1 MALEKSSLVDLK
13 GLNEVYKTLT
23 AQYEALLGV
32 VGSALGVM
40 DTSGTVLNTDPNADL
55 NVTRPINIGNAN
67 IADATLGE
75 LTATGDVTLGS
86 GSSGANPTKVNIKS
100 YTEIEGNLKVNEIDA
115 SGISVSSKDPLKV
128 KATSVPAG
136 DGDTI
141 YLLGVKDTRDVD
153 ITYTVDVA
161 NGPKVY
167 MDSSGTLTATDITI
181 TSSRKAK
188 ENIQSTHVKG
198 TDIVDSINVVD
209 FTYIN
214 DPDKVP
220 HVGFIAEDTDSLLS
234 TPGRNKMDYTNCIGI
249 LLKAVQELSAR
260 VKELEA
266 SR

>member
-23 AQYEALLGV
+23 AQYEALIGV
-32 VGSALGVM
+32 VGSALGVTDESGVL
-40 DTSGTVLNTDPNADL
+40 DTRTDTAL
-55 NVTRPINIGNAN
+55 NVTREINIDKAN
-67 IADATLGE
+67 IDNATLGE
-75 LTATGDVTLGS
+75 LTVTGDVTLGS

-100 YTEIEGNLKVNEIDA
+100 NTEIKGDLKVNEIEA
-115 SGISVSSKDPLKV
+115 GGISVSSKDPLKV
-128 KATSVPAG
+128 KSTSVPAG
-136 DGDTI
+136 DGDNI
-141 YLLGVKDTRDVD
+141 YLLGVKDTGGVD
-153 ITYTVDVA
+153 ITYTVDVP

-198 TDIVDSINVVD
+198 TDIIDSINVVD

-234 TPGRNKMDYTNCIGI
+234 TPGRNKMDYTNGIGS

>member
-40 DTSGTVLNTDPNADL
+40 DTSGTVLNTDPNANL
-55 NVTRPINIGNAN
+55 NVTRTINIGNAN
-67 IADATLGE
+67 ITEANLGK
-75 LTATGDVTLGS
+75 LDVSGDVTLGS
-86 GSSGANPTKVNIKS
+86 KSTNNVIINS
-100 YTEIEGNLKVNEIDA
+100 YTEVRGKLKTGEIEADSL
-115 SGISVSSKDPLKV
+115 SVLPKDPLKV

-136 DGDTI
+136 DGDNI
-141 YLLGVKDTRDVD
+141 YLLGVKDTTSVD
-153 ITYTVDVA
+153 ITYTVDVPD
-161 NGPKVY
+161 GPRVY

-198 TDIVDSINVVD
+198 TDIIDSINVVD
-209 FTYIN
+209 FTYID
-214 DPDKVP
+214 DPNKVP

-234 TPGRNKMDYTNCIGI
+234 TPGKNKMDYTNCIGI

-266 SR
+266 SK

>member
-40 DTSGTVLNTDPNADL
+40 DTSGTVLNTDPNANL
-55 NVTRPINIGNAN
+55 NVTRTINIGNAN
-67 IADATLGE
+67 ITEANLGK
-75 LTATGDVTLGS
+75 LDVSGDVTLGS
-86 GSSGANPTKVNIKS
+86 KSTNNVIINS
-100 YTEIEGNLKVNEIDA
+100 YTEVRGKLKTGEIEADSL
-115 SGISVSSKDPLKV
+115 SVLPKDPLKV

-136 DGDTI
+136 DGDNI
-141 YLLGVKDTRDVD
+141 YLLGVKDTTSVD
-153 ITYTVDVA
+153 ITYTVDVPD
-161 NGPKVY
+161 GPRVY

-198 TDIVDSINVVD
+198 TDIIDSINVVD

>member
-23 AQYEALLGV
+23 AQYEALIGV
-32 VGSALGVM
+32 VGSALGVTDESGVL
-40 DTSGTVLNTDPNADL
+40 DTRTDTAL
-55 NVTRPINIGNAN
+55 NVTREINIDKAN
-67 IADATLGE
+67 IDNATLGE
-75 LTATGDVTLGS
+75 LTVTGDVTLGS
-86 GSSGANPTKVNIKS
+86 GSTNNVIINS
-100 YTEIEGNLKVNEIDA
+100 YTEVRGKLKTGEIEADSL
-115 SGISVSSKDPLKV
+115 SVLPKDPLKV

-136 DGDTI
+136 DGDNI
-141 YLLGVKDTRDVD
+141 YLLGVKDTRSLD
-153 ITYTVDVA
+153 ITYTVDVPD
-161 NGPKVY
+161 GPRVY

-198 TDIVDSINVVD
+198 TDIIDSINVVD

-266 SR
+266 SK

>member
-23 AQYEALLGV
+23 AQYEALIGV
-32 VGSALGVM
+32 VGSALGVTDESGVL
-40 DTSGTVLNTDPNADL
+40 DTRTDTAL
-55 NVTRPINIGNAN
+55 NVTREINIDKAN
-67 IADATLGE
+67 IDNATLGE
-75 LTATGDVTLGS
+75 LTVTGDVTLGS

-100 YTEIEGNLKVNEIDA
+100 NTEIKGDLKVNEIEA
-115 SGISVSSKDPLKV
+115 GGISVSSKDPLKV
-128 KATSVPAG
+128 KSTSVPAG
-136 DGDTI
+136 DGDNI
-141 YLLGVKDTRDVD
+141 YLLGVKDTGGVD
-153 ITYTVDVA
+153 ITYTVDVP

-198 TDIVDSINVVD
+198 TDIIDSINVVD

-260 VKELEA
+260 VKALEA
-266 SR
+266 SK

>member
-40 DTSGTVLNTDPNADL
+40 DTSGTVLNTDPNANL

-67 IADATLGE
+67 ITEANLGK
-75 LTATGDVTLGS
+75 LDVSGDVTLGS
-86 GSSGANPTKVNIKS
+86 KSTNNVIINS
-100 YTEIEGNLKVNEIDA
+100 YTEVRGKLKTGEIEADSL
-115 SGISVSSKDPLKV
+115 SVLPKDPLKV

-136 DGDTI
+136 DGDNI
-141 YLLGVKDTRDVD
+141 YLLGVKDTRSLD
-153 ITYTVDVA
+153 ITYTVDVP
-161 NGPKVY
+161 NGPSVY

-198 TDIVDSINVVD
+198 TDIIDSINVVD
-209 FTYIN
+209 FTYID
-214 DPDKVP
+214 DPNKVP

-266 SR
+266 SK

>member
-40 DTSGTVLNTDPNADL
+40 DGSGTVLNTDPNANL

-67 IADATLGE
+67 ITEANLGK
-75 LTATGDVTLGS
+75 LNVSGNAVLGS
-86 GSSGANPTKVNIKS
+86 STDSTTKVTINSDTTIN
-100 YTEIEGNLKVNEIDA
+100 GDLKVNEIEA
-115 SGISVSSKDPLKV
+115 GGISVSSKDPLKV
-128 KATSVPAG
+128 KATSVPAN

-141 YLLGVKDTRDVD
+141 YLLGVKDTRSVD
-153 ITYTVDVA
+153 ITYTVDVPD
-161 NGPKVY
+161 GPSVY

-198 TDIVDSINVVD
+198 TDIIDSINVVD

-249 LLKAVQELSAR
+249 LLKAVQELSVR

-266 SR
+266 SK

>member
-23 AQYEALLGV
+23 AQYEALIGV
-32 VGSALGVM
+32 VGSALGVTDESGVL
-40 DTSGTVLNTDPNADL
+40 DTRTDTAL
-55 NVTRPINIGNAN
+55 NVTREINIDKAN
-67 IADATLGE
+67 IDNATLGE
-75 LTATGDVTLGS
+75 LTVTGDVTSGS

-100 YTEIEGNLKVNEIDA
+100 NTEIKGDLKVNEIEA
-115 SGISVSSKDPLKV
+115 GGISVSSKDPLKV
-128 KATSVPAG
+128 KSTSVPAG
-136 DGDTI
+136 DGDNI
-141 YLLGVKDTRDVD
+141 YLLGVKYTGGVD
-153 ITYTVDVA
+153 ITYTVDVP

-198 TDIVDSINVVD
+198 TDIIDSINVVD

>member
-40 DTSGTVLNTDPNADL
+40 DTSGTVLNTDPNANL
-55 NVTRPINIGNAN
+55 NVTRTINIGNAN
-67 IADATLGE
+67 ITEANLGK
-75 LTATGDVTLGS
+75 LDVSGDVTLGS
-86 GSSGANPTKVNIKS
+86 KSTNNVIINS
-100 YTEIEGNLKVNEIDA
+100 YTEVRGKLKTGEIEADSL
-115 SGISVSSKDPLKV
+115 SVLPKDPLKV

-136 DGDTI
+136 DGDNI
-141 YLLGVKDTRDVD
+141 YLLGVKDTTSVD
-153 ITYTVDVA
+153 ITYTVDVPD
-161 NGPKVY
+161 GPRVY

-198 TDIVDSINVVD
+198 TDIIDSINVVD
-209 FTYIN
+209 FTYID
-214 DPDKVP
+214 DPNKVP

>member
-40 DTSGTVLNTDPNADL
+40 DTSGTVLNTDPNANL
-55 NVTRPINIGNAN
+55 NVTRPINIGNATITEAN
-67 IADATLGE
+67 LGK
-75 LTATGDVTLGS
+75 LDVSGDVTLGS
-86 GSSGANPTKVNIKS
+86 KSTNNVIINS
-100 YTEIEGNLKVNEIDA
+100 YTEVRGKLKTGEIEADSL
-115 SGISVSSKDPLKV
+115 SVLPKDPLKV

-136 DGDTI
+136 DGDNI
-141 YLLGVKDTRDVD
+141 YLLGVKDTRSLD
-153 ITYTVDVA
+153 ITYTVDVPD
-161 NGPKVY
+161 GPSVY

-198 TDIVDSINVVD
+198 TDIIDSINVVD
-209 FTYIN
+209 FTYID
-214 DPDKVP
+214 DPNKVP

>member
-23 AQYEALLGV
+23 AQYEALIGV
-32 VGSALGVM
+32 VGSALGVTDESGVL
-40 DTSGTVLNTDPNADL
+40 DTRTDTAL
-55 NVTRPINIGNAN
+55 NVTREINIDKAN
-67 IADATLGE
+67 IDNATLGE
-75 LTATGDVTLGS
+75 LTVTGDVTLGS

-100 YTEIEGNLKVNEIDA
+100 NTEIKGDLKVNEIEA
-115 SGISVSSKDPLKV
+115 GGISVSSKDPLKV

-136 DGDTI
+136 DGENI
-141 YLLGVKDTRDVD
+141 YLLGVKDTRSVD
-153 ITYTVDVA
+153 ITYTIDVPD
-161 NGPKVY
+161 GPSIY

-198 TDIVDSINVVD
+198 TDIIDSINVVD

-234 TPGRNKMDYTNCIGI
+234 APGRNKMDYTNCIGI

>member
-23 AQYEALLGV
+23 AQYEALIGV
-32 VGSALGVM
+32 VGSALGVTDESGVL
-40 DTSGTVLNTDPNADL
+40 DTRTDTAL
-55 NVTRPINIGNAN
+55 NVTREINIDKAN
-67 IADATLGE
+67 IDNATLGE
-75 LTATGDVTLGS
+75 LTVTGDVTLGS

-100 YTEIEGNLKVNEIDA
+100 NTEIKGDLKVNEIEA
-115 SGISVSSKDPLKV
+115 GGISVSSKDPLKV
-128 KATSVPAG
+128 KSTSVPAG
-136 DGDTI
+136 DGDNI
-141 YLLGVKDTRDVD
+141 YLLGVKDTGGVD
-153 ITYTVDVA
+153 ITYTVDVP

-167 MDSSGTLTATDITI
+167 MDSSGTLTATEITI

-198 TDIVDSINVVD
+198 TDIIDSINVVD

-266 SR
+266 SK

>member
-40 DTSGTVLNTDPNADL
+40 DTSGTVLNTDPNANL
-55 NVTRPINIGNAN
+55 NVTRPINIGNATITEAN
-67 IADATLGE
+67 LGK
-75 LTATGDVTLGS
+75 LDVSGDVTLGS
-86 GSSGANPTKVNIKS
+86 KSTNNVIINS
-100 YTEIEGNLKVNEIDA
+100 YTEVRGKLKTGEIEADSL
-115 SGISVSSKDPLKV
+115 SVLPKDPLKV

-136 DGDTI
+136 DGDNI
-141 YLLGVKDTRDVD
+141 YLLGVKDTGSVD
-153 ITYTVDVA
+153 ITYTVDVPD
-161 NGPKVY
+161 GPSVY

-198 TDIVDSINVVD
+198 TDIIDSINVVD
-209 FTYIN
+209 FTYID
-214 DPDKVP
+214 DPNKVP

>member
-23 AQYEALLGV
+23 AQYEALIGV
-32 VGSALGVM
+32 VGSALGVTDESGVL
-40 DTSGTVLNTDPNADL
+40 DTRTDTAL
-55 NVTRPINIGNAN
+55 NVTRQINIDNAN
-67 IADATLGE
+67 IDNATLGK

-198 TDIVDSINVVD
+198 TDIVDAIDVVD

-214 DPDKVP
+214 DPGKVP
-220 HVGFIAEDTDSLLS
+220 HVGFIAEDTNPLLS

-266 SR
+266 SK

>member
-23 AQYEALLGV
+23 EQYEALIGV
-32 VGSALGVM
+32 VGSALGVTDESGVL
-40 DTSGTVLNTDPNADL
+40 DTRTDTAL
-55 NVTRPINIGNAN
+55 NVTREINIGNAN
-67 IADATLGE
+67 ITKANLGK
-75 LTATGDVTLGS
+75 LDVSGDVTLGS

-100 YTEIEGNLKVNEIDA
+100 NTEIKGDLKVNEIEA
-115 SGISVSSKDPLKV
+115 GGISVSSKDPLKV
-128 KATSVPAG
+128 KSTSVPAG

-141 YLLGVKDTRDVD
+141 YLLGVKDTRSVD
-153 ITYTVDVA
+153 ITYTVDVPD
-161 NGPKVY
+161 GPSVY

-198 TDIVDSINVVD
+198 TDIIDSINVVD
-209 FTYIN
+209 FTYID
-214 DPDKVP
+214 DPNKVP

>member
-23 AQYEALLGV
+23 AQYEALIGV
-32 VGSALGVM
+32 VGSALGVTDESGVL
-40 DTSGTVLNTDPNADL
+40 DTRTDTAL
-55 NVTRPINIGNAN
+55 NVTREINIDKAN
-67 IADATLGE
+67 IDNATLGE
-75 LTATGDVTLGS
+75 LTVTGDVTLGS
-86 GSSGANPTKVNIKS
+86 GSSGTNPTKVNIKS
-100 YTEIEGNLKVNEIDA
+100 NTEIKGDLKVNEIEA
-115 SGISVSSKDPLKV
+115 GGISVSSKDPLKV
-128 KATSVPAG
+128 KSTSVPAG
-136 DGDTI
+136 DGDNI
-141 YLLGVKDTRDVD
+141 YLLGVKDTGGVD
-153 ITYTVDVA
+153 ITYTVDVPD
-161 NGPKVY
+161 GPSVY

-198 TDIVDSINVVD
+198 TDIIDSINVVD

-266 SR
+266 SK

>member
-23 AQYEALLGV
+23 AQYEALIGV
-32 VGSALGVM
+32 VGSALGVTDESGVL
-40 DTSGTVLNTDPNADL
+40 DTRTDTAL
-55 NVTRPINIGNAN
+55 NVTREINIDKAN
-67 IADATLGE
+67 IDNATLGE
-75 LTATGDVTLGS
+75 LTVTGDVTLGS

-100 YTEIEGNLKVNEIDA
+100 NTEIKGDLKVNEIEA
-115 SGISVSSKDPLKV
+115 GGISVSSKDPLKV
-128 KATSVPAG
+128 KSTSVPAG
-136 DGDTI
+136 DGDNI
-141 YLLGVKDTRDVD
+141 YLLGVKDTGGVD
-153 ITYTVDVA
+153 ITYTVDVP

-198 TDIVDSINVVD
+198 TDIIDSINVVD

-266 SR
+266 SK

>member
-40 DTSGTVLNTDPNADL
+40 DESGAVLNTDPNAVL
-55 NVTRPINIGNAN
+55 NITRQINIDDAN
-67 IADATLGE
+67 IDSATLGE
-75 LTATGDVTLGS
+75 LTVTRDVTLGS
-86 GSSGANPTKVNIKS
+86 SSTGPNPTKVTIKS
-100 YTEIEGNLKVNEIDA
+100 NTDIQGDLKVNEIEA
-115 SGISVSSKDPLKV
+115 GGISVSSKDPLKV
-128 KATSVPAG
+128 KSTSVPAG
-136 DGDTI
+136 DGDNI
-141 YLLGVKDTRDVD
+141 YLLGVKDTRSVD
-153 ITYTVDVA
+153 ITYTVDVPD
-161 NGPKVY
+161 GPKVY
-167 MDSSGTLTATDITI
+167 MDSSGTLTATDVTI

-198 TDIVDSINVVD
+198 TDLVDSINVVD

-220 HVGFIAEDTDSLLS
+220 HVGFIAEDTNPLLS

-266 SR
+266 SK

>member
-23 AQYEALLGV
+23 AQYEALIGV
-32 VGSALGVM
+32 VGSALGVTDESGVL
-40 DTSGTVLNTDPNADL
+40 DTRTDTAL
-55 NVTRPINIGNAN
+55 NVTREINIDKAN
-67 IADATLGE
+67 IDNATLGE
-75 LTATGDVTLGS
+75 LTVTGDVTLGS

-100 YTEIEGNLKVNEIDA
+100 NTEIKGDLKVNEIEA
-115 SGISVSSKDPLKV
+115 GGISVSSKDPLKV
-128 KATSVPAG
+128 KSTSVPAG
-136 DGDTI
+136 DGDNI
-141 YLLGVKDTRDVD
+141 YLLGVKDTGGVD
-153 ITYTVDVA
+153 ITYTVDVPD
-161 NGPKVY
+161 GPSVY

-198 TDIVDSINVVD
+198 TDIIDSINVVD

-266 SR
+266 SK